1 MYIHVHTHGNVGCCE
16 GRHTNEHLGMR
27 LHVHERSLDG
37 LQEGVL
43 EAFLVPLMHVLEV
56 PVHPSVVQETAV
68 NLLKVD
74 IAGGC
79 QGCVRLLLY
88 AYNYHNNFP
97 MNSRSPAINQF

>member
-1 MYIHVHTHGNVGCCE
+1 
-16 GRHTNEHLGMR
+16 MR

-56 PVHPSVVQETAV
+56 PVHPSVVQETAI

-88 AYNYHNNFP
+88 AYNY
-97 MNSRSPAINQF
+97 Q

>member
-1 MYIHVHTHGNVGCCE
+1 
-16 GRHTNEHLGMR
+16 MR

-37 LQEGVL
+37 LQERVL

-79 QGCVRLLLY
+79 QGQSKMTAVVS
-88 AYNYHNNFP
+88 NYPNYPNNFP
-97 MNSRSPAINQF
+97 MNSRLLAINQF